1 MENSVNEFKST
12 TLKKSVRWV
21 IFITMWIHCVHV
33 SQSSGILSPSGAKIS
48 EDLQMNQVE
57 YGCISPVYS
66 IGRWVGAVLFSFVF
80 NSINRKYIM
89 VFAGVTH
96 GLINMFYMFTSNGY
110 VILALRGFAGIG
122 HIWPPIYTGLWIGQ
136 LSIQKYAKFWKN
148 CSSICSPF
156 GRASGFFIDLF
167 AGAENWRYG
176 FFYNGVV
183 LLTCGIIFL
192 FIPNIYFSSKLV
204 AVTDKDGKEEIRP
217 SRTEVVSIFNVRN
230 SDPHDRDVNVFERDK
245 SLLADPFYMILLWAR
260 CINVFLRSALQFWL
274 VKYIISLGYTNKP
287 LTTFVFA
294 YMITCNPLIGNLIG
308 AKLSGLFGGYLKKN
322 SLFYVLA
329 WQLAAC
335 LAFTPA
341 PYFEEWWKFC
351 IFASLYQILGMANV
365 SPIGNIMTTS
375 LNKEKKKRAA
385 GVMAVFNVIIGSVP
399 APPIYGLIL
408 DRYGEYNKHC
418 AMIAYKNYLWLTIP
432 LIGIAITIR
441 YFRFKNKG
449 DEPLIGERKED
460 VVEYKEPNQEWVDDF
475 KLKTKDGEEKGT
487 EMKEV

>member
-1 MENSVNEFKST
+1 
-12 TLKKSVRWV
+12 
-21 IFITMWIHCVHV
+21 
-33 SQSSGILSPSGAKIS
+33 
-48 EDLQMNQVE
+48 
-57 YGCISPVYS
+57 
-66 IGRWVGAVLFSFVF
+66 
-80 NSINRKYIM
+80 M
-89 VFAGVTH
+89 V
-96 GLINMFYMFTSNGY
+96 
-110 VILALRGFAGIG
+110 
-122 HIWPPIYTGLWIGQ
+122 
-136 LSIQKYAKFWKN
+136 
-148 CSSICSPF
+148 
-156 GRASGFFIDLF
+156 
-167 AGAENWRYG
+167 
-176 FFYNGVV
+176 
-183 LLTCGIIFL
+183 FL

-204 AVTDKDGKEEIRP
+204 AVTNQEGKEEIRP
-217 SRTEVVSIFNVRN
+217 SKTEVESSIFNVRT
-230 SDPHDRDVNVFERDK
+230 SDPHDRDVNVLERDK
-245 SLLADPFYMILLWAR
+245 SLLTDPFYMLLLWAR
-260 CINVFLRSALQFWL
+260 CTNNFLRSALQFWL

-294 YMITCNPLIGNLIG
+294 YMVTCNPLIGNLIG

-375 LNKEKKKRAA
+375 LNKEQKKRAA

-432 LIGIAITIR
+432 LIGIAIAIR